1 MKDKKP
7 SLFSSSRKKIGTSS
21 SKKRGNKINKD
32 KDLLRTAR
40 LSRNRNDKKD
50 SPSKELPKVIP
61 TFGTKTEADFTDNK
75 KPSMFNKVAPKNL
88 KGFFNKSKPLIT
100 IISASAGA
108 LLVVVLLVILLSGP
122 GPGAANGDN
131 VLLGKWSIDQEAGK
145 TTIEFLNEP
154 AADEITD
161 LNANKKKLTAI
172 VEPTAM
178 DSTVAFSATYDQD
191 SEKKQVTIDFNDNVD
206 TYKYTVTQDK
216 LTLENIETE
225 EKLIYTR
232 EN

>member
-7 SLFSSSRKKIGTSS
+7 SLFSSSRKKIGTSIT
-21 SKKRGNKINKD
+21 KKRSKRVNKD
-32 KDLLRTAR
+32 KDLLKTAR
-40 LSRNRNDKKD
+40 LNRNKNDKKD
-50 SPSKELPKVIP
+50 TSSKELPNVIP
-61 TFGTKTEADFTDNK
+61 TFGTKKEANLPDNK
-75 KPSMFNKVAPKNL
+75 KPSMFDKIAPKNL
-88 KGFFNKSKPLIT
+88 KTFFNKNKPLIT
-100 IISASAGA
+100 IISASTAA
-108 LLVVVLLVILLSGP
+108 LLVIVLLVVLLSNPGSGTV
-122 GPGAANGDN
+122 NSDN

-154 AADEITD
+154 AANEITD

-191 SEKKQVTIDFNDNVD
+191 TEKKEVTIDFNDHVD
-206 TYKYTVTQDK
+206 TYKYTVTQEK
-216 LTLENIETE
+216 LTLENIKTE
-225 EKLIYTR
+225 EKLVYTR